1 MNSDFRLFTIKLR
14 RNGYYKIRTR
24 GSHFI
29 YSNGVN
35 EISINHH
42 PNKMVIRRLTKENNL
57 K

>member
-14 RNGYYKIRTR
+14 KNGYYKIRTR